1 MNKKAIPIY
10 FHSENISFVLKQ
22 KTLTRVW
29 LLNTIKKEN
38 KQLGEV
44 NYIFCDDQH
53 LLHINQTY
61 LKHNTLT
68 DIVTFDYSEKNIL
81 SGDIFISIE
90 RVKENAK
97 KFNVSFES
105 ELRRVMVH
113 GLLHLAGYKDKTKEH
128 KTIMTRKEDH
138 CLALFDVK

>member
-10 FHSENISFVLKQ
+10 FYSEKISFVLKQ
-22 KTLTRVW
+22 KTSIKAW
-29 LLNTIKKEN
+29 LLKAAQKEN
-38 KQLGEV
+38 RQPGEI
-44 NYIFCDDQH
+44 NYIFCDDEH

-68 DIVTFDYSEKNIL
+68 DIITFDYSESYVL
-81 SGDIFISIE
+81 AGDIFISIE

-97 KFNVSFES
+97 KFQVSFEE

-113 GLLHLAGYKDKTKEH
+113 GLLHLAGYKDKSKEEKTK
-128 KTIMTRKEDH
+128 MTRKEDH
-138 CLALFDVK
+138 YLALFEKD

>member
-1 MNKKAIPIY
+1 MNKKNISIY
-10 FHSENISFVLKQ
+10 FHSENTSFVLKQ
-22 KTLTRVW
+22 KTSIKLW
-29 LLNTIKKEN
+29 LLNVLKKEN
-38 KQLGEV
+38 KQPGEI
-44 NYIFCDDQH
+44 NYIFCDDEH

-68 DIVTFDYSEKNIL
+68 DIITFDYSESNIL

-97 KFNVSFES
+97 KFQVSFED

-113 GLLHLAGYKDKTKEH
+113 GILHLAGYKDKTKQA
-128 KTIMTRKEDH
+128 KSQMTRKED
-138 CLALFDVK
+138 CYLALFDKE